1 MQIKSF
7 DTILS
12 EMCDNFDSIIS
23 PKAISRSNTNI
34 IYLLFKAIAK
44 GLEVLNN
51 VCVIVSNKFDPA
63 RCEVEDLNSIAS
75 LVGTEKLK
83 GSASGLHIIIT
94 NNSDEMPLTVKILK
108 GIYKYIF
115 NDDVTFV
122 FEMLED
128 TVIPQ
133 GGYITVIA
141 MSENIG
147 VYEVTAQSEI
157 KVTSD
162 VPIHNDLSFSCNDN
176 SSLLG
181 TKEETDLEFRKRVLE
196 GYNNQDSIVELQTT
210 LRNLPYIFDCRIKF
224 NNTSSTI
231 TYEGISI
238 PPFYCVIFYS
248 GALRSEMAE
257 VIAQRII
264 CPTVSTSESR
274 QLIYENE
281 VFEGGKHIFNLIP
294 FARKKFSV
302 NIKYKINSLYVNE
315 YDIKET
321 IRKSLVQ
328 NYVAEIHIDYVKEND
343 IYNIIE
349 GLNLTGVE
357 VLDVNMIVDGEEV
370 SFVEVPLSCIPELE
384 NVNFIKLS

>member
-1 MQIKSF
+1 MQIKTF
-7 DTILS
+7 DTILN
-12 EMCDNFDSIIS
+12 EMCDNFDSLIS
-23 PKAISRSNTNI
+23 PKVISRSNTNI

-51 VCVIVSNKFDPA
+51 VCVTVSNKFDPA
-63 RCEVEDLNSIAS
+63 RCEVSDLESIAS
-75 LVGTEKLK
+75 IVGTEKLK

-94 NNSDEMPLTVKILK
+94 NNDETPLTVKILK
-108 GIYKYIF
+108 GIYKYAF

-128 TVIPQ
+128 TVIPR
-133 GGYITVIA
+133 GSYITVIA

-147 VYEVTAQSEI
+147 RYEVTAQSDI
-157 KVTSD
+157 KVTST
-162 VPIHNDLSFSCNDN
+162 VPIDENLSFSCNDN

-181 TKEETDLEFRKRVLE
+181 ISEETDIEFRKRILE

-224 NNTSSTI
+224 NNTINPI
-231 TYEGISI
+231 TYEGLSI
-238 PPFYCVIFYS
+238 PPFHCAIFYS
-248 GALRSEMAE
+248 GALRNEMAE

-264 CPTVSTSESR
+264 CPTVSTAESK
-274 QLIYENE
+274 QLVYENE

-294 FARKKFSV
+294 FAKKKFSV
-302 NIKYKINSLYVNE
+302 SIKYRVDALYANE
-315 YDIKET
+315 YDLKET
-321 IRKSLVQ
+321 IEKSLIQ
-328 NYVAEIHIDYVKEND
+328 NYVAEKHLDYVKEND

-349 GLNLTGVE
+349 SLNITGIE
-357 VLDVNMIVDGEEV
+357 VLDVNMIVDDEEV

-384 NVNFIKLS
+384 KVNFIKL